1 MSTETIETLPEP
13 VEGAETAQDGPV
25 APVEATTGDPDTFP
39 AEYVRRLRAEAAE
52 ARVKAK
58 IADTANEHLLAAYAA
73 NDGRLVDVEAL
84 ALDDTLIGDDGLV
97 DRAKVSERIGELI
110 AAKPHLASRKPT
122 TPLPMGVQPEAPA
135 EVGWLSVLRGEV
147 R

>member
-1 MSTETIETLPEP
+1 MSTETIETLPE
-13 VEGAETAQDGPV
+13 
-25 APVEATTGDPDTFP
+25 PVEATTGDPDTFP

-84 ALDDTLIGDDGLV
+84 ALSPDLLGDDGLV
-97 DRAKVSERIGELI
+97 SRDKVAERIGELI
-110 AAKPHLASRKPT
+110 AVKPHLASRRPT
-122 TPLPMGVQPEAPA
+122 TTLPMGVQPEAPA